1 MIIPKTL
8 QKAIDEL
15 SKLPSIGRKSAQR
28 LALHILRADLNEVR
42 SLSDV
47 LIDLKENT
55 QTCKICFNI
64 SESDT
69 CEICKSEKRDKTTI
83 CVVEEISD
91 VIAIE
96 KTNEFLGLYHV
107 LGGVLS
113 PLSGKDADSLNLSE
127 LIYRVRNGEIL
138 EVILA
143 LNPDTEGETT
153 SLYIAK
159 LLKPF
164 NVKVSRLAR
173 GLPIGGDLEF
183 ADEATIGRAVL
194 SRIEIWW
201 ANGLKIGLLP
211 SIT

>member
-1 MIIPKTL
+1 LIIPNTL

-15 SKLPSIGRKSAQR
+15 SKLPSVGRKSAQR
-28 LALHILRADLNEVR
+28 LALHILRSDLNDVR
-42 SLSDV
+42 NLSKALV
-47 LIDLKENT
+47 ELKENT

-64 SESDT
+64 SESET
-69 CEICKSEKRDKTTI
+69 CEICKSEKRDKATI

-96 KTNEFLGLYHV
+96 KTNEFTGLYHV

-113 PLSGKDADSLNLSE
+113 PLSGKDADSLNLKE
-127 LIYRVRNGEIL
+127 LIARVSENKIE

-159 LLKPF
+159 LLKTF
-164 NVKVSRLAR
+164 DVKVSRLAR

-194 SRIEIWW
+194 SRIQ
-201 ANGLKIGLLP
+201 L
-211 SIT
+211 